1 MIIGGAK
8 LFKLLLSR
16 CLGYGAFHR
25 LYVYTVFPWFLEA
38 RFADVTFPAYRVS
51 FFYRLPDVEH
61 QLVERKVQIGIVH
74 PVIGNLERK
83 VFSVRMMRET
93 GERYILLGIAYAVG
107 KLLRGIFGTQHV
119 YGLGRHVAYFCV
131 KQVVQFLLELADA
144 RFLRDGAIA
153 QFLHLAAEH
162 LVVHVLRIFIAVV
175 RLCTIL
181 IYIMYQHR
189 GSTAQADVLL
199 SLCKVIFQ
207 CLFFQHH
214 AGYVGD
220 GEIHGIPLH
229 DVLAFDGGKHAVC
242 PAEFAVALVLDGRS
256 TDQVDMLRKII
267 LASTCLWDTGSL
279 LSVSAAGE
287 YKQSESYGYNVLSF
301 HAAKIQKRF

>member
-16 CLGYGAFHR
+16 CLGYGAFYR
-25 LYVYTVFPWFLEA
+25 LYVDTVFLWCLEA

-51 FFYRLPDVEH
+51 LFYSLPDVEH

-74 PVIGNLERK
+74 PVIGNLECK

-93 GERYILLGIAYAVG
+93 GERNILFGITNAVG
-107 KLLRGIFGTQHV
+107 KLLRGIFSTQHV
-119 YGLGRHVAYFCV
+119 YRLGRHVAYFSV
-131 KQVVQFLLELADA
+131 KEVVQFLLELADA
-144 RFLRDGAIA
+144 RFLRDCTIA
-153 QFLHLAAEH
+153 QFLYLAAEH
-162 LVVHVLRIFIAVV
+162 LVVYVLRVFITVV

-189 GSTAQADVLL
+189 GSTTQADVLL
-199 SLCKVIFQ
+199 SLCKVIFHR
-207 CLFFQHH
+207 LFFQHH
-214 AGYVGD
+214 AGNVGD

-242 PAEFAVALVLDGRS
+242 PAEFAVALVLDGCS
-256 TDQVDMLRKII
+256 TDQVDMLRQTVFPSIS
-267 LASTCLWDTGSL
+267 LSDTGPL
-279 LSVSAAGE
+279 LPVSAPGE
-287 YKQSESYGYNVLSF
+287 YKQSESYSYDFLSF

>member
-1 MIIGGAK
+1 M
-8 LFKLLLSR
+8 
-16 CLGYGAFHR
+16 CTAF
-25 LYVYTVFPWFLEA
+25 
-38 RFADVTFPAYRVS
+38 
-51 FFYRLPDVEH
+51 
-61 QLVERKVQIGIVH
+61 
-74 PVIGNLERK
+74 
-83 VFSVRMMRET
+83 
-93 GERYILLGIAYAVG
+93 
-107 KLLRGIFGTQHV
+107 
-119 YGLGRHVAYFCV
+119 GRHVAYFCV

-162 LVVHVLRIFIAVV
+162 LVVHVLSDLHSCRKVV
-175 RLCTIL
+175 HHT
-181 IYIMYQHR
+181 YHIMYQHR

-220 GEIHGIPLH
+220 GEIHGIPFMMCSLSM
-229 DVLAFDGGKHAVC
+229 
-242 PAEFAVALVLDGRS
+242 VASMPYAQQSSLLPWSLTGVS

-279 LSVSAAGE
+279 LPVSATGE
-287 YKQSESYGYNVLSF
+287 YKQSESHGYNVLSF
-301 HAAKIQKRF
+301 HAAKIQKDFNLWH